1 MGALVFFTICLIDKE
16 LFYFQ
21 LLSHELVRNLGLNFA
36 AVTFVTIVFLP
47 NIQMVFMTLFCV
59 VFTVGNVAGY
69 TYFMGLA
76 IDPTVCIIMMLSV
89 GLAVDYCAHVA
100 GKKQHLTDFEPCYA
114 TA

>member
-1 MGALVFFTICLIDKE
+1 
-16 LFYFQ
+16 
-21 LLSHELVRNLGLNFA
+21 
-36 AVTFVTIVFLP
+36 
-47 NIQMVFMTLFCV
+47 MVVMTLFCV

-100 GKKQHLTDFEPCYA
+100 GKKQHLSHFDPCLMTNFLAYLSIYSHLHVL
-114 TA
+114 

>member
-1 MGALVFFTICLIDKE
+1 MRYDCFSVFTFCLIDKE
-16 LFYFQ
+16 LILFQ

-47 NIQMVFMTLFCV
+47 NIQMVVMTLFCV

-100 GKKQHLTDFEPCYA
+100 GKK
-114 TA
+114 